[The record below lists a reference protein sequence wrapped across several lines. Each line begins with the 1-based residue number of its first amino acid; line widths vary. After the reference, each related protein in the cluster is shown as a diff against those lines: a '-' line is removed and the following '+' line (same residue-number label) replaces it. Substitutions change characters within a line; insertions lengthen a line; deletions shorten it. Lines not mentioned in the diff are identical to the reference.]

1 MSLQFNDTDTYKG
14 LAQEYEREIGADYGD
29 VTNSPRRLKA
39 FAVSVNIALDDYY
52 NIAHKSDGT
61 WKFDDSNS
69 EGLPEIYTDLL
80 STTKVYTLLTDE
92 YGNQIYEIFKVYAKD
107 PTTGVYKELEP
118 VDTDSQKDLADFYDE
133 ATHTGMPTKYDKT
146 ATTLIVNSKVSSTVE
161 DGLKVSINRSMSYF
175 EYTDTVKKPGV
186 PGVHHKYFFLRPAE
200 DYLRRKGGKSLK
212 EVQTALMVMEGK
224 DRDGAGGTIA
234 KYYARRTKDE
244 KPRLS
249 MNIESC
255 E

>member
-1 MSLQFNDTDTYKG
+1 MSLQFSDTDAYKG

-39 FAVSVNIALDDYY
+39 FAVSVNMALDDYY
-52 NIAHKSDGT
+52 GIAHKSDGT
-61 WKFDDSNS
+61 WKFDDTNN
-69 EGLPEIYTDLL
+69 EDFPEITTDLL
-80 STTKVYTLLTDE
+80 STTNTYAFLTDNN
-92 YGNQIYEIFKVYAKD
+92 GSQIYDIFRVYAKD
-107 PTTGVYKELEP
+107 PTTGIYKLLEP
-118 VDTDSQKDLADFYDE
+118 VDPDSQQDLADFYDG
-133 ATHTGMPTKYDKT
+133 ATHTGMPTKYDKK
-146 ATTLIVNSKVSSTVE
+146 ANAIVVNSRVASTVT
-161 DGLKVSINRSMSYF
+161 DGLKVSINREMSYF
-175 EYTDTVKKPGV
+175 VYTDTVKKPGV
-186 PGVHHKYFFLRPAE
+186 PGIHHKYFFLRPAE
-200 DYLRRKGGKSLK
+200 DYARRKGLK
-212 EVQTALMVMEGK
+212 NLKAIQEALMVMEGK